1 MASTSTKQ
9 VNNRLLELRKNIKS
23 KKPDFLRQD
32 AHRVKKLEKNWRRSK
47 GRHSKMRFRLRGYR
61 KSPSIGYSSPFEVRG
76 LNKDG
81 LKEILVNNIKDL
93 DKINDN
99 EAVLLSSSMG
109 LRKRIEVL
117 KKAKEQKLA
126 VSNMKDIDS
135 FINNV
140 ESLIKSNKQKRE
152 SEKTKKEAKKEEK
165 EKKTEKAENKE
176 EEIKKKVLEQKKSR
190 EK

>member
-1 MASTSTKQ
+1 MESTSTKQ
-9 VNNRLLELRKNIKS
+9 INNKLLELRKNIKS

-32 AHRVKKLEKNWRRSK
+32 AHKVKKLDQNWRIPK

-61 KSPSIGYSSPFEVRG
+61 KSPSMGYSSPIEVRG

-81 LKEILVNNIKDL
+81 LKEVLVNNIKDL
-93 DKINDN
+93 GKINDN
-99 EAVLLSSSMG
+99 EIAVLSSSMG

-117 KKAKEQKLA
+117 KKAKEQKLI
-126 VSNMKDIDS
+126 VSNIKDIDS
-135 FINNV
+135 FINNI

-152 SEKTKKEAKKEEK
+152 SQKTKKEAKKEDVSKKETKPEEK
-165 EKKTEKAENKE
+165 EED
-176 EEIKKKVLEQKKSR
+176 IKKKVLEQKKSR

>member
-9 VNNRLLELRKNIKS
+9 VNNKLLELRKNIKS

-32 AHRVKKLEKNWRRSK
+32 AHKVKKLDQNWRRPK
-47 GRHSKMRFRLRGYR
+47 GRHSKMRFKLRGYR
-61 KSPSIGYSSPFEVRG
+61 KSPSMGYSSPVEARG

-81 LKEILVNNIKDL
+81 LKEVLVNNIKDL
-93 DKINDN
+93 GKINDN
-99 EAVLLSSSMG
+99 EIALLSSGMG

-117 KKAKEQKLA
+117 KKAKEQRLMI
-126 VSNMKDIDS
+126 SNIKDIDS
-135 FINNV
+135 FINNI
-140 ESLIKSNKQKRE
+140 ESLIKNNKQKRE
-152 SEKTKKEAKKEEK
+152 SKKIKKEAKKEDTIKK
-165 EKKTEKAENKE
+165 EAKPEEKE